1 MPNWCHN
8 ELHFG
13 IAADRDVATIMQQI
27 KERCAGTRE
36 DGKQVALT
44 FSRIVPPPDDPAYR
58 DIPDQKTAKKS
69 PLWWYDW
76 NVKNWG
82 TKWDCADSLWGA
94 TESEDMLTFNTAWS
108 PPFPIA
114 QELSKLF
121 EDVVVHLRFEE
132 GGMDFAG
139 DYIYVNGHLH
149 FSNDREYDEFYC
161 PHDEGII
168 EHLLSELSNKDHA
181 QFWKGVDPD
190 TVEEGDDIGSL

>member
-1 MPNWCHN
+1 M
-8 ELHFG
+8 
-13 IAADRDVATIMQQI
+13 
-27 KERCAGTRE
+27 E
-36 DGKQVALT
+36 DGKQIALD

-69 PLWWYDW
+69 PYWWYSW
-76 NVKNWG
+76 NVENWG
-82 TKWDCADSLWGA
+82 TKWNSADSLW
-94 TESEDMLTFNTAWS
+94 EDDMLTFNTAWS

-139 DYIYVNGHLH
+139 DYIYVNGRLH
-149 FSNDREYDEFYC
+149 SSNDREYDEFYC
-161 PHDEGII
+161 PWDEGII
-168 EHLLSELSNKDHA
+168 EHLLSELSNKDHT

-190 TVEEGDDIGSL
+190 TVEEGDDIGSLE